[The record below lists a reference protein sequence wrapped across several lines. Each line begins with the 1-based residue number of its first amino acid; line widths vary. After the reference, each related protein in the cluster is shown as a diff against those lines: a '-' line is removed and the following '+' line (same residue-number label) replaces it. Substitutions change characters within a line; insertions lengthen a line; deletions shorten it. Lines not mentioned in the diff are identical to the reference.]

1 MKHPDFLDNRDFTG
15 EDKKRPS
22 TMSMDTSYQA
32 LEGVVKKLSEIAST
46 RHDPRYLQEYIKT
59 GINMA
64 QSEASDHDFTV
75 LIRSG
80 REMYRA
86 NCVFAPYRH
95 IRKISVFGSARIRND
110 EPAYE
115 TAREFAREASEHG
128 YMVITGGGPGIMQ
141 AANEGAGEQ
150 RSFGPECEEAIPWYL
165 NIPVLS
171 WLALRGKSACCGT
184 RISFRYCFVELLTA
198 LLFAAL
204 GWKYADASAEAAVL
218 LCLWTAM
225 AIVIMF
231 IDAEHLIVFRTQ
243 ALIGAAAGVGA
254 CALYP
259 FLLPDNDVMTWTDAF
274 TASVLGGI
282 AGYAAIRLVIE
293 LGKLLFGTWKQ
304 HFDAPAP
311 WSLKEPESDRDELQ
325 LIINGQPHD
334 WSMLF
339 HRATDKAVI
348 SGGSVTIDGETLPPC
363 SVILRQ
369 DRIELENGDV
379 FPLEDLESVE
389 GTMTDIRAQREA
401 MGSGDAWILM
411 MAGCVGGWQG
421 AVFCLFLGS
430 LLGIVQAVVSRMGFG
445 RNLPFGPALLSA
457 ALIWLLGGDQWW
469 LAYLRFIS
477 GE

>member
-1 MKHPDFLDNRDFTG
+1 MSDALPAWLIPLIFGLMGACIGSFLN
-15 EDKKRPS
+15 
-22 TMSMDTSYQA
+22 
-32 LEGVVKKLSEIAST
+32 VVI
-46 RHDPRYLQEYIKT
+46 
-59 GINMA
+59 
-64 QSEASDHDFTV
+64 
-75 LIRSG
+75 
-80 REMYRA
+80 YRT
-86 NCVFAPYRH
+86 PLG
-95 IRKISVFGSARIRND
+95 ISVND
-110 EPAYE
+110 PA
-115 TAREFAREASEHG
+115 
-128 YMVITGGGPGIMQ
+128 
-141 AANEGAGEQ
+141 
-150 RSFGPECEEAIPWYL
+150 RSFCPECEEPIPWYL

-171 WLALRGKSACCGT
+171 WLTLRGKSACCGT

-204 GWKYADASAEAAVL
+204 GWKYADASAGAAIL

-293 LGKLLFGTWKQ
+293 MGKLLFGTWKQ

-401 MGSGDAWILM
+401 MSSGDAWILM